1 METMTVMMPRS
12 LTAENGAKKKM
23 IGEFHEKV
31 LVRCDAC
38 DGTGWLDEDAGEDC
52 PECSGAGD
60 YYLKVP
66 VSWTTIKEIYA
77 KAVEHFGN

>member
-12 LTAENGAKKKM
+12 LTAENGAKGLM

-31 LVRCDAC
+31 LMAC
-38 DGTGWLDEDAGEDC
+38 EECEGTGWLDEDAGEEC
-52 PECSGAGD
+52 PECTGAGN
-60 YYLKVP
+60 YSLSVP
-66 VSWTTIKEIYA
+66 VSWTTIKKIYA